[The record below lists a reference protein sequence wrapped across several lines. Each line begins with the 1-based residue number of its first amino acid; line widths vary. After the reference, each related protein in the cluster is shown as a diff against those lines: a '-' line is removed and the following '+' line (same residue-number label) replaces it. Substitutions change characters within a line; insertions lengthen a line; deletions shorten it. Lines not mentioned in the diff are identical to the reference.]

1 MVWAKEPSFTSITTD
16 RLSPFYVC
24 VSCTWRGLGWKW
36 HHTPALH
43 QTSTP
48 EKHRVSQ
55 HCIRRRPLK
64 STERVSIAT
73 LPGAKHN
80 KQNNVTWKRRLEV
93 RNSKPFSLFVFLFAS
108 ACERL
113 FIKMHRIESR
123 CDTEPGNR
131 LFAGTSVHFQ
141 PGNLTGWDSEGVN
154 HDHLLNDEMIS
165 RHGVQTGLFGWPKS
179 T

>member
-1 MVWAKEPSFTSITTD
+1 MSWSEQRS
-16 RLSPFYVC
+16 
-24 VSCTWRGLGWKW
+24 
-36 HHTPALH
+36 HHLH
-43 QTSTP
+43 QSQPTVSHLFTFVFLVP
-48 EKHRVSQ
+48 EEDWVGSGTTLQ